1 VTVMKITLGCL
12 YPDIMSTYG
21 DRGNV
26 ATLLRRCE
34 WRGIGTEV
42 RELRLGDRVEP
53 GELDLIVIGGGG
65 ESQQRLIAADL
76 HKIKGPGIREAVA
89 DGAAALAVGGG
100 FELFGRLYQP
110 GAGAELPGA
119 GVFDAWTIGHRA
131 ILDDHYDTLR
141 EARADRAIGDLV
153 VRWGDRL
160 LVGFENH
167 VGGTYLGPTAKPLG
181 QVMTGFG
188 NNGDGGEGA
197 VLGNAVGTHL
207 RGPCLPRNPALAD
220 FLIGAALARRHSDA
234 ELPELPDEVELA
246 ARTIALRRAWAVT
259 HGRRVRVTLR
269 PPAARPRWGNPRRRG
284 RPAGLSAQARR

>member
-26 ATLLRRCE
+26 ATILRRCE
-34 WRGIGTEV
+34 WRGITAEV
-42 RELRLGDRVEP
+42 RELRLGDRLDP
-53 GELDLIVIGGGG
+53 GEVDLIVIGGGG
-65 ESQQRLIAADL
+65 ESQQRLVAADL

-89 DGAAALAVGGG
+89 QGAGALAVGGG
-100 FELFGRLYQP
+100 FELFGRRYQP

-119 GVFDAWTIGHRA
+119 GLFDAYTIGHRA

-153 VRWGDRL
+153 VRWGDQM

-181 QVMTGFG
+181 QVVSGFG

-197 VLGNAVGTHL
+197 LLGNAVGTHL
-207 RGPCLPRNPALAD
+207 RGPCLPKNPALAD
-220 FLIGAALARRHSDA
+220 FLIGAAVTRRHGHA
-234 ELPELPDEVELA
+234 ELPPLADEAERA
-246 ARTIALRRAWAVT
+246 ARQIALRRAWAAT
-259 HGRRVRVTLR
+259 HGRRTRVTLR
-269 PPAARPRWGNPRRRG
+269 PPAGRPRWGNPRRRG
-284 RPAGLSAQARR
+284 VPALSAQGRR

>member
-1 VTVMKITLGCL
+1 VSVMKITLGCL

-26 ATLLRRCE
+26 ATILRRCE
-34 WRGIGTEV
+34 WRNITAEV
-42 RELRLGDRVEP
+42 RDLRLGDRFDP

-76 HKIKGPGIREAVA
+76 QKIKGPGIREAVA
-89 DGAAALAVGGG
+89 QGAAALAVGGG

-119 GVFDAWTIGHRA
+119 GLFDAYTIGHRA
-131 ILDDHYDTLR
+131 ILDDHYDTLS

-153 VRWGDRL
+153 VRWGNHL

-167 VGGTYLGPTAKPLG
+167 MGGTYLGPTAKPLG
-181 QVMTGFG
+181 QVVSGFG
-188 NNGDGGEGA
+188 NNGDGSEGA
-197 VLGNAVGTHL
+197 RLGNAVGTHL

-220 FLIGAALARRHSDA
+220 FLIGAAVMRRHSGA
-234 ELPELPDEVELA
+234 ELPPLGDEVELA
-246 ARTIALRRAWAVT
+246 ARQIALQRAWAAT
-259 HGRRVRVTLR
+259 RGRRARVTLR
-269 PPAARPRWGNPRRRG
+269 PPAARPRWGSARRRDV
-284 RPAGLSAQARR
+284 AGPYAQTRR

>member
-21 DRGNV
+21 DRGNI
-26 ATLLRRCE
+26 ATILRRCE
-34 WRGIGTEV
+34 WRGITAEI
-42 RELRLGDRVEP
+42 RELRLGDRFDP
-53 GELDLIVIGGGG
+53 GEVDLIVIGGGG

-76 HKIKGPGIREAVA
+76 QKVKGPGIREAVA
-89 DGAAALAVGGG
+89 QGAAALAVGGG
-100 FELFGRLYQP
+100 FELFGRRYQP

-119 GVFDAWTIGHRA
+119 GLFDAYTIGHRA
-131 ILDDHYDTLR
+131 ILDDHYDTLS

-181 QVMTGFG
+181 HVVSGFG

-197 VLGNAVGTHL
+197 LLGNAVGTHL
-207 RGPCLPRNPALAD
+207 RGPCLPKNPALAD
-220 FLIGAALARRHSDA
+220 FLIGAAVMRRHSDA
-234 ELPELPDEVELA
+234 ELPPLADEAERA
-246 ARTIALRRAWAVT
+246 ARQIALRRAWAAT
-259 HGRRVRVTLR
+259 RGRRTRVTLR
-269 PPAARPRWGNPRRRG
+269 PPAGRPRWGNPRRAAV
-284 RPAGLSAQARR
+284 PALSAQGRR